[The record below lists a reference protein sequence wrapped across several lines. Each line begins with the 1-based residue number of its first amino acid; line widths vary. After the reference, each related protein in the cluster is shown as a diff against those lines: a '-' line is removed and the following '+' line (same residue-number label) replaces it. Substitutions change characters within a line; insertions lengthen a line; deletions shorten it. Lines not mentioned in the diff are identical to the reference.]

1 MIGRVHNTRTWI
13 VFAFFICFSMALLY
27 RLYSLQCLRH
37 HEFSDL
43 ARVQHRRIDRIS
55 ARRGDILDCR
65 GNILATSVPR
75 SSLYGVPREMEEG
88 DPTRVASTL
97 APILGIGEEKLRG
110 KLTGTKQFVWLKR
123 HLTPEE
129 AEEVVALDLP
139 GVAFREEMK
148 RVYPKDRLL
157 SQVLGFTDP
166 DGNGLEGIERQ
177 FDSQLKGAPG
187 WRITEKDS
195 KQREALW
202 FRSHDVGPIDGCRLV
217 LTIDEVV
224 QDIAED
230 ELDRVF
236 REYQANWAS
245 VVVMEPATGRI
256 LAMANRPTYDPNS
269 YSRAEVG
276 HRRNRAVT
284 DPIEPGSTFKVFP
297 AAAVLEEELAD
308 LDTEFYC
315 ENGSFRIGG
324 RLLHDHRPHGLLTFE
339 EVIQKS
345 SNIGMAKVGMLLG
358 KNELYRYLRDFG
370 IGDKTGID
378 FPGEA
383 PGTLRRPG
391 NWSKLSLRSI
401 TMGHEVSVTPLGLL
415 SAFAALGNGGELLK
429 PRLVDRIENLEGEV
443 LYRFP
448 RVSRGRVVSEETA
461 KKMLSILQKAVQE
474 GGTGWRAEIAGFQVA
489 GKTGTA
495 QKTEPG
501 GGYSHTRFR
510 SLFVGLLPADRPR
523 LAILVVADEP
533 RPHYYGGVV
542 AAPAFRRIA
551 ERAIHYYNLESPE
564 NTKLAL
570 R

>member
-1 MIGRVHNTRTWI
+1 MV
-13 VFAFFICFSMALLY
+13 LLC

-37 HEFSDL
+37 HEFSDR
-43 ARVQHRRIDRIS
+43 ARVQHRRIDRIP

-65 GNILATSVPR
+65 GNILATSVPC

-88 DPTRVASTL
+88 DPARVASAL
-97 APILGIGEEKLRG
+97 APILGIEEEKLRE
-110 KLTGTKQFVWLKR
+110 KLTGTGWFVWLKR
-123 HLTPEE
+123 QLTSE
-129 AEEVVALDLP
+129 AAEAVASLDLP

-157 SQVLGFTDP
+157 SQVLGFTDH

-177 FDSQLKGAPG
+177 FDPQLKGAPG

-202 FRSHDVGPIDGCRLV
+202 FRSHDVEPIDGCRLV
-217 LTIDEVV
+217 LTIDEVI

-230 ELDRVF
+230 ELDRVW
-236 REYQANWAS
+236 REYRAKWAS

-256 LAMANRPTYDPNS
+256 LAMANRPTYDPNY
-269 YSRAEVG
+269 YSRSEED

-297 AAAVLEEELAD
+297 AAAILEEELAD
-308 LDTEFYC
+308 LNTEFYC
-315 ENGSFRIGG
+315 ENRAFRIGG

-339 EVIQKS
+339 EIIQKS

-370 IGDKTGID
+370 IGDQTGID

-391 NWSKLSLRSI
+391 SWSKLSLRSI

-415 SAFAALGNGGELLK
+415 SAFASLGNGGELLR

-443 LYRFP
+443 LFRFP
-448 RVSRGRVVSEETA
+448 QVSRGRVVSEETA
-461 KKMLSILQKAVQE
+461 KKMLSILRKVVQE
-474 GGTGWRAEIAGFQVA
+474 GGTGRRAEIAGFQVA

-495 QKTEPG
+495 QKTESG

-570 R
+570 K